1 MAITI
6 NGNGTLTGVSV
17 GGLPD
22 GIVDTDMLAASAV
35 TDAKANPSLGKIV
48 KTSYASTPTFT
59 DTTSTSYVDITNLTV
74 NHTPLS
80 ASNTLHVVAH
90 IQNLVIEIGTYAG
103 DIGLRILK
111 DSSEISAIELRSK
124 DYGQSGMRNCTT
136 GIIDAQVSAGGT
148 SPITFK
154 CQMKMI
160 AGNLVSINPGNEG
173 GGTDSDQSS
182 ITIFEI
188 AS

>member
-1 MAITI
+1 
-6 NGNGTLTGVSV
+6 
-17 GGLPD
+17 
-22 GIVDTDMLAASAV
+22 
-35 TDAKANPSLGKIV
+35 
-48 KTSYASTPTFT
+48 
-59 DTTSTSYVDITNLTV
+59 
-74 NHTPLS
+74 
-80 ASNTLHVVAH
+80 
-90 IQNLVIEIGTYAG
+90 
-103 DIGLRILK
+103 
-111 DSSEISAIELRSK
+111 
-124 DYGQSGMRNCTT
+124 MRNCTT